1 MKNKKQYLRAF
12 TVIELLVSLVISGLL
27 IGFVYYIYT
36 NLNQLSVQYQNIH
49 LTLNDFQLAKADLKR
64 NVEKSTSVIT
74 YPNGFSLKTYNTQID
89 YFRDGE
95 KLVKKT
101 SQIQTELYT
110 QIKPIK
116 LTYYLDTD
124 RIKTNSVKSITITFL
139 VENQEISVY
148 LYKFLNSKDKINT
161 TLLNVN

>member
-36 NLNQLSVQYQNIH
+36 NLTQLSVQYQNIH

-64 NVEKSTSVIT
+64 NVEKSTSIIA
-74 YPNGFSLKTYNTQID
+74 YPNGFSLKTDNTQID

-95 KLVKKT
+95 KLIKKT
-101 SQIQTELYT
+101 NQIQTELYA

-116 LTYYLDTD
+116 LTHYLNADG
-124 RIKTNSVKSITITFL
+124 INTNSVKSITITFL

-148 LYKFLNSKDKINT
+148 LYKFLSSKDKINT